1 VTSRQLGVDA
11 ALAVAVSLVVCA
23 LMSIG
28 LPGGSRP
35 VDAGAY
41 LFAAALGS
49 LLLLRRRA
57 PLAVLMATATVLIL
71 YHAVGYPP
79 VGLAVPGAVA
89 FYSAA
94 EAGRTGWSAGTAL
107 GLFGLS
113 TAVRLLQGG
122 APGIVLGYDL
132 PINAGLLAMAVAL
145 GAMVHARRGWQAE
158 IERRTR
164 AVAAERAAE
173 AAHRLDQERVRVARE
188 LHDDIAHRLSVISIH
203 AALAAETV
211 HDDPVAAE
219 TAVRTIA
226 DTGRAALAELR
237 LTVAAL
243 RTGGDEADAS
253 TAGLDELGTL
263 VESAAGAGLRVD
275 VERHGDLSG
284 LPPVVSVAARRV
296 LQESITNVLRHAAA
310 RRAGVT
316 LRRQPGLLRVRVSD
330 DGHGG
335 VDTGD
340 GFGIRGMRERVA
352 LLGGTLSAGPAPD
365 GGFVVEASIPVPD
378 LR

>member
-1 VTSRQLGVDA
+1 MTDELRVEGG
-11 ALAVAVSLVVCA
+11 LAVAVSLVVAA
-23 LMSIG
+23 LVSVD

-35 VDAGAY
+35 ADAGAY

-49 LLLLRRRA
+49 LVLLRRRA
-57 PLAVLMATATVLIL
+57 PLAVLMATATTLVV

-79 VGLAVPGAVA
+79 IGLAVPGAVA

-94 EAGRTGWSAGTAL
+94 EAGRTGWSAGTGL

-113 TAVRLLQGG
+113 SAVRLLQGG
-122 APGIVLGYDL
+122 APAIVLGYDL

-145 GAMVHARRGWQAE
+145 GATVHARHGWQAE

-173 AAHRLDQERVRVARE
+173 AARHVDQERVRVARE

-203 AALAAETV
+203 AALAAETL
-211 HDDPVAAE
+211 HDDPAAAE
-219 TAVRTIA
+219 PAVHTIA
-226 DTGRAALAELR
+226 DTSRAALAELR
-237 LTVAAL
+237 RTVAAL
-243 RTGGDEADAS
+243 RTGGDDTDGS
-253 TAGLDELGTL
+253 VAGLDELGTL

-284 LPPVVSVAARRV
+284 LPPDVSVAARRV

-316 LRRQPGLLRVRVSD
+316 LRRQPGLLSVHVSD

-352 LLGGTLSAGPAPD
+352 LLGGTLSAGPAPE
-365 GGFVVEASIPVPD
+365 GGFVVEATIPVPD
-378 LR
+378 LK